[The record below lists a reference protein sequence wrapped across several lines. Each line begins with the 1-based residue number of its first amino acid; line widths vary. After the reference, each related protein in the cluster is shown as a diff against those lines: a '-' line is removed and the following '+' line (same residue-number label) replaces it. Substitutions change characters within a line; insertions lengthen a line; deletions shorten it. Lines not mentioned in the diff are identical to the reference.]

1 MYLKLKDKNIIL
13 YLPNEGLI
21 WREDI
26 LFTNE
31 EDFELSYTKFKI
43 LYDLYESKHNKI
55 NYDKELTDNPLYI
68 QAITSLINEEY
79 IEEVLS

>member
-1 MYLKLKDKNIIL
+1 MCLQLKDKNIIL
-13 YLPNEGLI
+13 YIPNEGLI

-31 EDFELSYTKFKI
+31 EDFELSFTKFKI
-43 LYDLYESKHNKI
+43 LYDLYESEDNKI
-55 NYDKELTDNPLYI
+55 KYDKELTDNTLYV
-68 QAITSLINEEY
+68 QAIKSLIDEEY

>member
-31 EDFELSYTKFKI
+31 GDFELSYTKFKI

-55 NYDKELTDNPLYI
+55 KYDKELADNTLYI
-68 QAITSLINEEY
+68 QAITSLINEGY